1 MAKQVFT
8 NAYVTVNGTDL
19 SDHIGAVTIDT
30 SADEIETTAFASGT
44 AAGWRSRVAGL
55 KDGSVKLDWHQDFAA
70 SSVDA
75 ILNTAFGSVGTVVVI
90 PSGTAASSVN
100 PRYTIPVVISS
111 YSPVA
116 GSVGDL
122 LTFSTTWAFAGA
134 LTRGTV

>member
-1 MAKQVFT
+1 MPKQVFT

-19 SDHIGAVTIDT
+19 SDHIASVTLDT
-30 SADEIETTAFASGT
+30 SADEIETTAFGT
-44 AAGWRSRVAGL
+44 AGWRSRVAGL
-55 KDGSVKLDWHQDFAA
+55 KDGSIQLDWHQDFAA
-70 SSVDA
+70 SSVDSV
-75 ILNTAFGSVGTVVVI
+75 LSSAFGSVGTVVVI
-90 PSGTAASSVN
+90 PNGTVASSTN
-100 PRYTIPVVISS
+100 PRYTIQAVVSS

>member
-30 SADEIETTAFASGT
+30 SADEIETTAFGT
-44 AAGWRSRVAGL
+44 AGWRSRVAGL
-55 KDGSVKLDWHQDFAA
+55 KDGSIQLDWHQDFAA
-70 SSVDA
+70 SSVDSV
-75 ILNTAFGSVGTVVVI
+75 LNSAFGSVGTVVVI
-90 PSGTAASSVN
+90 PNGTVASATN
-100 PRYTIPVVISS
+100 PRYTMTAVISS

-134 LTRGTV
+134 MTRGTV

>member
-19 SDHIGAVTIDT
+19 SDHVAAVTLDL
-30 SADEIETTAFASGT
+30 SADEIEVTAFGT
-44 AAGWRSRVAGL
+44 AGYRSRTAGL
-55 KDGSVKLDWHQDFAA
+55 KDGSIQLDWHQDFAA
-70 SSVDA
+70 SSVDSV
-75 ILNTAFGSVGTVVVI
+75 LNSAFGSVGTVVVI
-90 PSGTAASSVN
+90 PNGTAASATN
-100 PRYTIPVVISS
+100 PRYTMTAVISS

>member
-30 SADEIETTAFASGT
+30 SADEIETTAFGT
-44 AAGWRSRVAGL
+44 AGWRSRVAGL
-55 KDGSVKLDWHQDFAA
+55 KDGSIQLDWHQDFAT

-75 ILNTAFGSVGTVVVI
+75 VLNSAFGSVGTVVVI
-90 PSGTAASSVN
+90 PNGTVASATN
-100 PRYTIPVVISS
+100 PRYTMTAVISS

-134 LTRGTV
+134 MTRGTV

>member
-30 SADEIETTAFASGT
+30 SADEIETTAFGT
-44 AAGWRSRVAGL
+44 AGWRSRVSGL
-55 KDGSVKLDWHQDFAA
+55 KDGSIKLDWHQDFAA
-70 SSVDA
+70 SSVDS

-90 PSGTAASSVN
+90 PNGTVASATN
-100 PRYTIPVVISS
+100 PRYTMTAVISS

-134 LTRGTV
+134 MTRGTV

>member
-19 SDHIGAVTIDT
+19 SDHVASVTLDT
-30 SADEIETTAFASGT
+30 SADEIETTAFGT
-44 AAGWRSRVAGL
+44 AGWRSRVAGL
-55 KDGSVKLDWHQDFAA
+55 KDGSIKLDWHQDFAA
-70 SSVDA
+70 SSVDS
-75 ILNTAFGSVGTVVVI
+75 ILNSAFGSVGTVVVI
-90 PSGTAASSVN
+90 PSGTAPSSVN
-100 PRYTIPVVISS
+100 PRYTIPCVISS

>member
-19 SDHIGAVTIDT
+19 SDHVASVTLDT
-30 SADEIETTAFASGT
+30 SADEIETTAFGT
-44 AAGWRSRVAGL
+44 AGWRSRVAGL
-55 KDGSVKLDWHQDFAA
+55 KDGSIQLDWHQDFAA
-70 SSVDA
+70 SSVDSV
-75 ILNTAFGSVGTVVVI
+75 LNSAFGSVGTVVVI
-90 PSGTAASSVN
+90 PNGTVASSTN
-100 PRYTIPVVISS
+100 PRYTMTAVISS

>member
-19 SDHIGAVTIDT
+19 SDHIASVTLDT
-30 SADEIETTAFASGT
+30 SADEIETTAFGGS
-44 AAGWRSRVAGL
+44 WRSRVAGL
-55 KDGSVKLDWHQDFAA
+55 KDGSIQLDWHQDFAA
-70 SSVDA
+70 SSVDSV
-75 ILNTAFGSVGTVVVI
+75 LSSAFGSVGTVVVI
-90 PSGTAASSVN
+90 PNGTVASATN
-100 PRYTIPVVISS
+100 PRFTIQAVISS
-111 YSPVA
+111 YAPVA